1 MLNDEMKLFVLFCVF
16 LLGAYITSSTSAQPL
31 QLHLGAKEGFTGG
44 AEAAAS
50 DSDAPT
56 RCPNMLI
63 QKGTSLFLYN
73 TKLSPVPGVNPI
85 RFENLED
92 YVEFMEWMRGQ
103 GIKCPILYLQ
113 HSLNAQGESIY
124 SIRPGPTNLQGGLS
138 PNIATAPPLFGGS
151 AGRGS
156 NDDASTMFSPEQISE
171 ITRIIDQ
178 SGDNDP
184 YNASTYPSGWSNT
197 IINPADK
204 ASLMKIQS
212 SYASSGNNAG
222 GGDNNSSGM
231 KLDGYPGMA
240 AAATAAS
247 TAQYGREYD
256 NSRDNEYTN
265 DHYKVFDSYNL
276 SDPNSYFNQLSNTR
290 QRQYTE
296 KEAILQKKKDDAAK
310 TAATA
315 PTATATA
322 TASTAPAA
330 PAAT

>member
-16 LLGAYITSSTSAQPL
+16 LLGAYITSNTSSQPL
-31 QLHLGAKEGFTGG
+31 LQKHFGSGSKEGFTGG
-44 AEAAAS
+44 AATAN

-113 HSLNAQGESIY
+113 HSLNTQGESIY

-138 PNIATAPPLFGGS
+138 PNIATAPSLFGGS

-184 YNASTYPSGWSNT
+184 YNASTYPGGWSNT

-212 SYASSGNNAG
+212 SYAASSGSGSNGSGNDAG
-222 GGDNNSSGM
+222 GM

-296 KEAILQKKKDDAAK
+296 KEAMLKKIKDDNAK
-310 TAATA
+310 TAAA
-315 PTATATA
+315 AATATA
-322 TASTAPAA
+322 TAAA
-330 PAAT
+330 AAVTR

>member
-16 LLGAYITSSTSAQPL
+16 LLGAYITSATPTSAKL
-31 QLHLGAKEGFTGG
+31 LRREVGGTEGFIGG
-44 AEAAAS
+44 AES
-50 DSDAPT
+50 NNVDAP

-73 TKLSPVPGVNPI
+73 TKLAPVPGVNPI

-113 HSLNAQGESIY
+113 HSLNTQGESIY
-124 SIRPGPTNLQGGLS
+124 SIRPGPTDLQGGLP
-138 PNIATAPPLFGGS
+138 PNIATAPQLFGGGS
-151 AGRGS
+151 GSSNS

-184 YNASTYPSGWSNT
+184 YNASTYPGGWSNT
-197 IINPADK
+197 IIKPADK

-212 SYASSGNNAG
+212 SYTSSG
-222 GGDNNSSGM
+222 SSGSSGENVGM

-240 AAATAAS
+240 AAATAAA
-247 TAQYGREYD
+247 TARYGGREYD

-276 SDPNSYFNQLSNTR
+276 SDPNSYFNQLANSRKR
-290 QRQYTE
+290 QDTE
-296 KEAILQKKKDDAAK
+296 KEARLQKIKEDATRAAA
-310 TAATA
+310 AATA
-315 PTATATA
+315 
-322 TASTAPAA
+322 
-330 PAAT
+330 

>member
-16 LLGAYITSSTSAQPL
+16 LLGAYITSTAPTASA
-31 QLHLGAKEGFTGG
+31 AKEGFTGG
-44 AEAAAS
+44 S
-50 DSDAPT
+50 VDGNDLGAP

-73 TKLSPVPGVNPI
+73 TKLAPVPGVNPI

-113 HSLNAQGESIY
+113 HSLNTQGESIY
-124 SIRPGPTNLQGGLS
+124 SIRPGPTNLQGGLP
-138 PNIATAPPLFGGS
+138 PNIATAPPLFGNN
-151 AGRGS
+151 A
-156 NDDASTMFSPEQISE
+156 DASTMFSPEQIGE

-184 YNASTYPSGWSNT
+184 YNASTYPGGWSNT
-197 IINPADK
+197 IIKPADK

-212 SYASSGNNAG
+212 SYMSSGNAG
-222 GGDNNSSGM
+222 SSENSSGM

-265 DHYKVFDSYNL
+265 SHYKVFDS
-276 SDPNSYFNQLSNTR
+276 
-290 QRQYTE
+290 
-296 KEAILQKKKDDAAK
+296 
-310 TAATA
+310 
-315 PTATATA
+315 
-322 TASTAPAA
+322 
-330 PAAT
+330 

>member
-1 MLNDEMKLFVLFCVF
+1 MLNDEMKLFVIFCVF
-16 LLGAYITSSTSAQPL
+16 LLGAYITSATSAQPM
-31 QLHLGAKEGFTGG
+31 QQRLGAKEGFTGSG
-44 AEAAAS
+44 SEAPS
-50 DSDAPT
+50 

-73 TKLSPVPGVNPI
+73 TKLAPVPGVNPI

-113 HSLNAQGESIY
+113 HSLNTQGESIY

-138 PNIATAPPLFGGS
+138 ANIATAPPLFGS
-151 AGRGS
+151 CAGGGGGHGGGNGG
-156 NDDASTMFSPEQISE
+156 NDADASTMFSPEQISE

-184 YNASTYPSGWSNT
+184 YNASNYPGGWYNT
-197 IINPADK
+197 IIKPADK

-212 SYASSGNNAG
+212 SYESSGNDGNS
-222 GGDNNSSGM
+222 GDI

-240 AAATAAS
+240 AAAAAAS

-265 DHYKVFDSYNL
+265 DHYKVFDSYDL
-276 SDPNSYFNQLSNTR
+276 SNPNSYFNQLSNTR
-290 QRQYTE
+290 QRQHTE
-296 KEAILQKKKDDAAK
+296 KEARLQKIKDDAAK
-310 TAATA
+310 AAATAATVR
-315 PTATATA
+315 
-322 TASTAPAA
+322 
-330 PAAT
+330 

>member
-16 LLGAYITSSTSAQPL
+16 LLGAYITSATQTE
-31 QLHLGAKEGFTGG
+31 KEGFTGG
-44 AEAAAS
+44 AMAS
-50 DSDAPT
+50 DAETPT

-73 TKLSPVPGVNPI
+73 TKLAPVPGVNPI

-113 HSLNAQGESIY
+113 HSLNTQGESIY

-138 PNIATAPPLFGGS
+138 ANIAIAPPLFGSGL
-151 AGRGS
+151 GRGGKD
-156 NDDASTMFSPEQISE
+156 DDAATMFSPEQISE

-184 YNASTYPSGWSNT
+184 YNASTYPGGWSNT
-197 IINPADK
+197 IIKPVDN

-212 SYASSGNNAG
+212 SYMRSETAGSS
-222 GGDNNSSGM
+222 DNNNNNSGM

-240 AAATAAS
+240 AAATAAA
-247 TAQYGREYD
+247 TAQYGRNYD

-265 DHYKVFDSYNL
+265 DNYKVFDSYNL
-276 SDPNSYFNQLSNTR
+276 SNPNSYFNQISDTR
-290 QRQYTE
+290 QRQYAE
-296 KEAILQKKKDDAAK
+296 REARLQKKKDADS
-310 TAATA
+310 
-315 PTATATA
+315 TATN
-322 TASTAPAA
+322 AA
-330 PAAT
+330 ART